1 MSVEEKLALGGA
13 ESRAEGNVFS
23 ACTMGIGTFPSSSVG
38 ARGCGGFPK
47 ALTYKVF
54 PEMAK

>member
-1 MSVEEKLALGGA
+1 MEEKLALGGA

-47 ALTYKVF
+47 ALTHKVF